1 MTTEASDNGVNSALV
16 AKKLSALF
24 SVLAHRHRI
33 QIVHALRN
41 APMDVSSLCESLEVN
56 QSAMSQHL
64 AALRSHHL
72 VVERRDGRRV
82 YYSLVIPEMARWL
95 LEGTQYIGSG
105 IEESGSVITAVRE
118 VREFWLD
125 KSSERGK
132 SKKLPKGN
140 SRSLRSVK

>member
-1 MTTEASDNGVNSALV
+1 MVTEASDIGVNSALV

-24 SVLAHRHRI
+24 GVLAHRHRI
-33 QIVHALRN
+33 QIIHAIRN
-41 APMDVSSLCESLEVN
+41 APMDVSSLCEALDVS

-82 YYSLVIPEMARWL
+82 YYSLAIPEMARWL
-95 LEGTQYIGSG
+95 LEGTQFIGSG

-118 VREFWLD
+118 VRELWHD
-125 KSSERGK
+125 NNDGSSK
-132 SKKLPKGN
+132 SKRLSKGN
-140 SRSLRSVK
+140 SRRVRQ